1 MSFKHSLGYDP
12 LDSTSDDNSE
22 FDYVGRENPVNGR
35 TDSIFDDYEAKNC
48 YSLVDSF
55 SEKMKALRAEAMEE
69 KEKPEKKVASYY
81 LEVETLKK
89 LKEWA
94 DATKASY
101 SSIVEQA
108 IRMHLAN
115 SNV

>member
-12 LDSTSDDNSE
+12 LESTSGDNSE
-22 FDYVGRENPVNGR
+22 FDYVGRDNPPNGR
-35 TDSIFDDYEAKNC
+35 TDSIFDDYEAKSSF
-48 YSLVDSF
+48 SLVDSF
-55 SEKMKALRAEAMEE
+55 TEKMKALRAEAMQEE
-69 KEKPEKKVASYY
+69 EKPEKKVASYY

-101 SSIVEQA
+101 SSVVEQA
-108 IRMHLAN
+108 IRSHLAN
-115 SNV
+115 TNA

>member
-1 MSFKHSLGYDP
+1 MSFKHSFGYDP
-12 LDSTSDDNSE
+12 LDSTSGDNSE
-22 FDYVGRENPVNGR
+22 FDYVGKANPVNGR
-35 TDSIFDDYEAKNC
+35 TDSIFDDYEAKDN

-55 SEKMKALRAEAMEE
+55 TEKMKALRAEALDDED
-69 KEKPEKKVASYY
+69 KPEKKIASYY

-108 IRMHLAN
+108 IRSHLASTN
-115 SNV
+115 A